1 MKGRR
6 TRGVLFIF
14 WLLLAA
20 LSASW
25 IFFSVLND
33 MSLIFTEPIYQSVF
47 IISCLSLFIA
57 VISLHEIL
65 DEVKSKINEE
75 KEKQKNI
82 RDAYQYT
89 QLLDPP
95 SMNN

>member
-6 TRGVLFIF
+6 TPGVLFIF
-14 WLLLAA
+14 WLLLAT

-25 IFFSVLND
+25 IFFSILND
-33 MSLIFTEPIYQSVF
+33 MSLIFTESVYQFVF

-57 VISLHEIL
+57 VISLHDIL
-65 DEVKSKINEE
+65 AKVKSKINAE

-82 RDAYQYT
+82 RDFHQYT